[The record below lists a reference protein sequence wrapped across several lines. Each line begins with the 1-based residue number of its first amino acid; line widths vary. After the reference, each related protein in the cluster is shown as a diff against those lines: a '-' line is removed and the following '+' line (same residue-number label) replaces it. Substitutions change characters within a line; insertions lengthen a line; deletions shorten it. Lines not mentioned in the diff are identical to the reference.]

1 MQVLG
6 MGWGCFLTIITGGF
20 FLLFLAPLCFFQ
32 QLVGGWRC
40 QDCGRK
46 KFAPS
51 LILLGATMVPALL
64 FLLFLILFIPALKAV
79 SEKHEH
85 AEWNAAPVID
95 GGNPP
100 LVAAPPEAPA
110 DRIAAAPQVAA
121 VPAPTPLPAPVAQA
135 PPAIQEPQI
144 DVTNLGRKIQIV
156 RPGGAGNT
164 VIASDRA
171 NFDLMIKVM
180 AGHALGDFT
189 QLRESGRILIVVNG
203 TSAEII
209 GELPDRT
216 RVRILDG
223 VHAGEDGWVEPRYI
237 VDPEREEAQRKQARI
252 EARKREADAHEAN
265 IEAERIAHEER
276 MKDAAYLA
284 KRAETLMKLARN
296 LEEAQKFEGAIGY
309 YRQVIKDF
317 PNTPQ
322 AKLAATRIKALG
334 ENP

>member
-1 MQVLG
+1 MKVLG

-20 FLLFLAPLCFFQ
+20 FLLFWAPLCFYQ

-51 LILLGATMVPALL
+51 LILLGSTMVPALL
-64 FLLFLILFIPALKAV
+64 FLLILILFISAPKAV
-79 SEKHEH
+79 REKNEH
-85 AEWNAAPVID
+85 AD
-95 GGNPP
+95 
-100 LVAAPPEAPA
+100 
-110 DRIAAAPQVAA
+110 PQVAA

-135 PPAIQEPQI
+135 PPAIHEPQV
-144 DVTNLGRKIQIV
+144 DVTNLGRKVQIV

-180 AGHALGDFT
+180 AGNALGDFT
-189 QLRESGRILIVVNG
+189 QLRESGRIFIVVNG
-203 TSAEII
+203 TSAEIA

-223 VHAGEDGWVEPRYI
+223 VHAGEEGWVEPRYI
-237 VDPEREEAQRKQARI
+237 VDPEREEAQRKQAHI
-252 EARKREADAHEAN
+252 EAKKREADAHDAN

-284 KRAETLMKLARN
+284 KRAETLMKLAQN
-296 LEEAQKFEGAIGY
+296 LERAQKYPGAIGY